1 MAIILIT
8 VPSSYVPP
16 VVETLPPSAAEAV
29 KLYWVTVGVVTVGV
43 SNSWCGCIFEIYLMS
58 MNQKLHHYL
67 LNMLL

>member
-43 SNSWCGCIFEIYLMS
+43 VTVGVVVF
-58 MNQKLHHYL
+58 
-67 LNMLL
+67 

>member
-16 VVETLPPSAAEAV
+16 VVEILPPSPAEAV

-43 SNSWCGCIFEIYLMS
+43 VTVGVVVF
-58 MNQKLHHYL
+58 
-67 LNMLL
+67 

>member
-43 SNSWCGCIFEIYLMS
+43 VTVASNSWCGCILRYI
-58 MNQKLHHYL
+58 
-67 LNMLL
+67 